1 MTARERLPDR
11 RPHEVIAVRHGGF
24 DYRAGVGRFD
34 DGRLGEIFLTAAKTG
49 TLIDGWAHDAAI
61 VVSIALQHGAAPETI
76 RHALGREH
84 DGGPATAIG
93 LVLDILANEESTV

>member
-11 RPHEVIAVRHGGF
+11 RQHEVIAFRHGGF
-24 DYRAGVGRFD
+24 DYWAGVGRFD
-34 DGRLGEIFLTAAKTG
+34 DGRLGEIFLTTAKSG
-49 TLIDGWAHDAAI
+49 TFIDALAHDSAI
-61 VVSIALQHGAAPETI
+61 LTSLCLQAGISPETI

-93 LVLDILANEESTV
+93 AVLDLLAVEPTS

>member
-1 MTARERLPDR
+1 MTTRERLPDR
-11 RPHEVIAVRHGGF
+11 RPHEVIAVRH
-24 DYRAGVGRFD
+24 GRFD

-49 TLIDGWAHDAAI
+49 TLIDSWAHGAAI

-93 LVLDILANEESTV
+93 AVLDILAGESKP